1 MSKKSNREKYIEIIT
16 DAIIDFRVIHNSK
29 NPEYVVMTS
38 ALFKAIAGSK
48 ANRERAKFGVVKIKV
63 YDDDAMNF
71 FLIEKIYETREN
83 NE

>member
-1 MSKKSNREKYIEIIT
+1 MSKKINREKYIETIT
-16 DAIIDFRVIHNSK
+16 DAIIDYRVAHKSK

-48 ANRERAKFGVVKIKV
+48 AKPEKTKFGVVNIKV
-63 YDDDAMNF
+63 YDDSSMNF
-71 FLIEKIYETREN
+71 FLIEKIYDARKD